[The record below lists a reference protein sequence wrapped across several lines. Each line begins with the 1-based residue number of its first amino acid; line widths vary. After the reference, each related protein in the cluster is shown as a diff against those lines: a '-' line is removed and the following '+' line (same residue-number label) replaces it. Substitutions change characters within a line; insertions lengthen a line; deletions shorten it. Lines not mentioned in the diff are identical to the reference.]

1 VDVLCAEAELHLPE
15 ARSLKAK
22 RGIVKGIKQKLH
34 DRFGVS
40 VAEIDY
46 QDLWQRTT
54 LGIALVSSN
63 RKATEALFQR
73 LRDFLDSDPR
83 MLVVRFDEEW
93 R

>member
-1 VDVLCAEAELHLPE
+1 MHVLCAEVELHLPE

-46 QDLWQRTT
+46 HDLWQRAT
-54 LGIALVSSN
+54 LGIALVSSDA
-63 RKATEALFQR
+63 KVSQGLFQK
-73 LRDFLDSDPR
+73 LRSYLGSDPR
-83 MLVVRFDEEW
+83 LMLVRFDEEW